1 VHHTIPT
8 VTEIRL
14 AYGGTLAGCVEVL
27 TQRAAFAR
35 NMVATCATQHP
46 RDAADDYFSWAADS
60 FKYIS
65 RQLERERVERLIFT
79 AHYWSLRAS
88 DGMLNAGSARI
99 REELEDRAAALEELA
114 IEAANLDR
122 RWSVG
127 GSIAVPDTNV
137 FLHNALE
144 FHKIDWPTELDSRGD
159 VRIVVPAAVLRELD
173 KHKRGERRNRAR
185 ITLRE
190 LEQRLA
196 PNPER
201 FVMLRERD
209 VHQRA
214 TTLEA
219 LLDPLD
225 HRTLPDADSEIVERA
240 LYLKELSGRQVT
252 VATSDTTMRFMAL
265 AQGLAVAGL
274 SEAER

>member
-1 VHHTIPT
+1 

-14 AYGGTLAGCVEVL
+14 AGGGTLAGCVEIL
-27 TQRAAFAR
+27 RQRADLAR
-35 NMVATCATQHP
+35 NTMGTLSTRHP

-65 RQLERERVERLIFT
+65 RQLEREHVEQLIFT

-99 REELEDRAAALEELA
+99 REELEDRVAALEELA
-114 IEAANLDR
+114 IEAASLDR

-127 GSIAVPDTNV
+127 GLIAVPDTNV
-137 FLHNALE
+137 FLHNHLE

-159 VRIVVPAAVLRELD
+159 VRIVVPAVVLRELD
-173 KHKRGERRNRAR
+173 KHKRSRDKDTHTRAR

-190 LEQRLA
+190 LEGRLSLD
-196 PNPER
+196 PER
-201 FVMLRERD
+201 FVTLRERD
-209 VHQRA
+209 ANQRV
-214 TTLEA
+214 TTVEA

-225 HRTLPDADSEIVERA
+225 HRSLPDADGEIVERA
-240 LYLKELSGRQVT
+240 LYVKELSGRQVT
-252 VATSDTTMRFMAL
+252 VATSDTTMRFMAR
-265 AQGLAVAGL
+265 AQGLAVVRL